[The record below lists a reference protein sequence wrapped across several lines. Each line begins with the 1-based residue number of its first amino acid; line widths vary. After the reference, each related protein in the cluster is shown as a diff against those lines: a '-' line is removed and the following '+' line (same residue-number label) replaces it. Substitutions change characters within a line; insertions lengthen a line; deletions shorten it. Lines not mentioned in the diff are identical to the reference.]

1 MAFGREIRLYVGN
14 FNKGNDSGENALDM
28 SELDMEFEVTR
39 SIEWYENGA
48 TITVFN
54 PSPDALNTLMNEG
67 NSVILKAGYRDENN
81 LRNIF
86 VGQIAMASPQ
96 RDGKDIVV
104 VLTCVSAR
112 GAFYQLARLNCSVA
126 FSRGK
131 VIRDCLQEL
140 CDYAGIV
147 LRSGDDDVM
156 RKTLEVPFRASQNF
170 SALIESFSRDV
181 LFPYHRVK
189 VYLDNNELIVIGLD
203 NTIRLEEVVLNHD
216 TGLLE
221 CREVRDERL
230 NKVNFG
236 DDPAYYFF
244 SGSDQKVKPKERP
257 SKEIDRTKKVHCRC
271 LMNPAIVPNC
281 FVQIDSSDGGGT
293 SSVLDVKGRYIV
305 TECTYRG
312 GKTSSDFTVEF
323 DAQEAPYR
331 RS

>member
-14 FNKGNDSGENALDM
+14 FNKGNDSGENALDL

-131 VIRDCLQEL
+131 VIRECLQEL

-147 LRSGDDDVM
+147 LRGGDDDVM

-189 VYLDNNELIVIGLD
+189 VYLDNNELIVIKLD

-221 CREVRDERL
+221 CREVRDESL

-244 SGSDQKVKPKERP
+244 SGSDQKVEPKERP

-323 DAQEAPYR
+323 YAQEAPYR

>member
-14 FNKGNDSGENALDM
+14 FNKGNDSGENALDL

-39 SIEWYENGA
+39 SIEWYDNGA
-48 TITVFN
+48 TITLFN
-54 PSPDALNTLMNEG
+54 PSDDTLNTLMNEG
-67 NSVILKAGYRDENN
+67 NSVVLKAGYRDEGN

-86 VGQIAMASPQ
+86 VGQIAMAAPQ
-96 RDGKDIVV
+96 REGKDIVV

-147 LRSGDDDVM
+147 LRGGDDDVM
-156 RKTLEVPFRASQNF
+156 RKTLEVPFRASMNF

-221 CREVRDERL
+221 CREVRDESL

-244 SGSDQKVKPKERP
+244 SGSDQKVEPKERP

-281 FVQIDSSDGGGT
+281 FVQIDSSDGGAT

-305 TECTYRG
+305 TECSYRG

-323 DAQEAPYR
+323 YAQEAPYR

>member
-14 FNKGNDSGENALDM
+14 FNKGNDSGENALDL
-28 SELDMEFEVTR
+28 SELDIEFEVTR

-81 LRNIF
+81 MRNIF

-147 LRSGDDDVM
+147 LRGGDDDVM
-156 RKTLEVPFRASQNF
+156 RKALEVPFRASQNF

-221 CREVRDERL
+221 CREVRDESL

-244 SGSDQKVKPKERP
+244 SGSDQKVEPKERP

-281 FVQIDSSDGGGT
+281 FVQIDSSDGGET

-305 TECTYRG
+305 TECSYRG
-312 GKTSSDFTVEF
+312 GNTSSDFTVEF